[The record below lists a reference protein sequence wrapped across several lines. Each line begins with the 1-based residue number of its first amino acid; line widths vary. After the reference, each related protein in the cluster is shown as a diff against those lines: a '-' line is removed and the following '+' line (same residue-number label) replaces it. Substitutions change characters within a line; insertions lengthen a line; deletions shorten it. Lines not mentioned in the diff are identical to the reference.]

1 MKCPKCNE
9 IDHEHCS
16 THVTKLG
23 SWLSE
28 NSFSTHTH
36 SEKKNSVVW
45 MVASSLLVAISVMEW
60 LILGSDSIISIIW
73 NVIMFVGFMAD
84 WYKFQDDT
92 VINRI
97 KPYFFHGPH
106 DGDGLF
112 CGNHVVLY
120 IRMGRQNINAC
131 HISINVFVVQ
141 KTKEVNP

>member
-1 MKCPKCNE
+1 MKCPNCKE
-9 IDHEHCS
+9 TDHEPTAKYC
-16 THVTKLG
+16 HVCGTM
-23 SWLSE
+23 LSE
-28 NSFSTHTH
+28 NSFSTHTP

-97 KPYFFHGPH
+97 KPYFFMVPMSVTACIVETM
-106 DGDGLF
+106 LF
-112 CGNHVVLY
+112 YTFEWAV
-120 IRMGRQNINAC
+120 I
-131 HISINVFVVQ
+131 ISILVILVLTSLLFKRQ
-141 KTKEVNP
+141 KK